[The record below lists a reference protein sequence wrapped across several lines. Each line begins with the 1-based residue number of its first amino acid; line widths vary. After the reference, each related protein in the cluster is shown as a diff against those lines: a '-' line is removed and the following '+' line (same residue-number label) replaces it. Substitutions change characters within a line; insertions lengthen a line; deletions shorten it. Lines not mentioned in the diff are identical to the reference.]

1 METWSQKAWAEILP
15 QLIYWLIIGE
25 DRKYLNFSF
34 QYWFLYVLP
43 HSKTANVFKDLFN
56 IHEGLHT
63 SVLTAHQFIHTIHA
77 VHTSIIH
84 TILTSVIHTILAVH
98 TNVIHTIHTS
108 VIHTYIRTTHSSGLT
123 AHQFIYPVMSPMVPV
138 AQSSPSH
145 ESTLICFYFLVIGL
159 LGWGW
164 DDQAAL
170 IEGQDSVT
178 SLQKRNMGKARPVFS
193 F

>member
-1 METWSQKAWAEILP
+1 MCCLTQRQQMFL
-15 QLIYWLIIGE
+15 
-25 DRKYLNFSF
+25 RSF
-34 QYWFLYVLP
+34 QHSWGAP
-43 HSKTANVFKDLFN
+43 HKCIDCPSV
-56 IHEGLHT
+56 HT
-63 SVLTAHQFIHTIHA
+63 YNTCSTYKYNTYNTYKCDTHNTCSTYKCNTYIHTY
-77 VHTSIIH
+77 
-84 TILTSVIHTILAVH
+84 
-98 TNVIHTIHTS
+98 